1 MNNLD
6 NEMVFSEI
14 SREESEL
21 GLQLVTELSKSMPY
35 GQAVMMVSEY
45 ACEIENRLVSHKMMS

>member
-45 ACEIENRLVSHKMMS
+45 ACAIENRLVSHKMMS

>member
-1 MNNLD
+1 MENL
-6 NEMVFSEI
+6 NSEIEFREI

-21 GLQLVTELSKSMPY
+21 GLHLVTELAKTMPY

-45 ACEIENRLVSHKMMS
+45 ACEIENRLVSHRMMS

>member
-1 MNNLD
+1 MENLD
-6 NEMVFSEI
+6 NEIEFMEI
-14 SREESEL
+14 SREESER
-21 GLQLVTELSKSMPY
+21 GIELVSTLAKTMPY